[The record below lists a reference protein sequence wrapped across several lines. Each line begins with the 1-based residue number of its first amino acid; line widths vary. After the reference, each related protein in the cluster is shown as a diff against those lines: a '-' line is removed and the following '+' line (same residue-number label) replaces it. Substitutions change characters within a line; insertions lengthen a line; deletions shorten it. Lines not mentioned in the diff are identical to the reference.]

1 MPLKD
6 KRKAAGITQAKA
18 AELLGIGLRHY
29 QKLEAGQSPLT
40 PSLEKLAGFVLKGTG
55 NESR

>member
-1 MPLKD
+1 MTIKE
-6 KRKAAGITQAKA
+6 KRKAAGLTQAKA

-40 PSLEKLAGFVLKGTG
+40 PTLDKLAGFVLKGAG

>member
-1 MPLKD
+1 MDIKG
-6 KRKAAGITQAKA
+6 KRKAAGITQSQA

-40 PSLEKLAGFVLKGTG
+40 PTLEKLAGFVLKGS
-55 NESR
+55 ESR